1 MNFLAT
7 DFVRVLF
14 SSYYKR
20 QFITTAQNNFSAM
33 PAILTSNPGIVAE
46 ASKKHKH
53 DKDLWAHET
62 DSSKP

>member
-1 MNFLAT
+1 MPYKNSSQIIIG
-7 DFVRVLF
+7 DR

-46 ASKKHKH
+46 ASKKQKH
-53 DKDLWAHET
+53 SKDL
-62 DSSKP
+62 